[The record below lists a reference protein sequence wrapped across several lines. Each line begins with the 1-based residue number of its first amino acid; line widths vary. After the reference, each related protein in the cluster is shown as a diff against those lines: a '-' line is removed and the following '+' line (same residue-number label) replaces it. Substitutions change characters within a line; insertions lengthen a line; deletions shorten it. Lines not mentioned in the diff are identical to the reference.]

1 MMAARP
7 GWHPRARLFA
17 TRSPVLLQNSRSRSR
32 KDLSIS
38 SVVRVE
44 RRWVTGRRRCV
55 IQASKS
61 SSRRACGTR
70 DRRARRA
77 RGSYPVSDS
86 VLQLGFREDLTMWKG
101 ATVAA
106 AFLLFGACA
115 QDKEQTKAQTEE
127 FAKAAGE
134 AAAQIAQQDDAR
146 CQSYG
151 KPGSAA
157 YIDCRTSLKSDRAE
171 MKK

>member
-1 MMAARP
+1 
-7 GWHPRARLFA
+7 
-17 TRSPVLLQNSRSRSR
+17 
-32 KDLSIS
+32 
-38 SVVRVE
+38 
-44 RRWVTGRRRCV
+44 
-55 IQASKS
+55 
-61 SSRRACGTR
+61 
-70 DRRARRA
+70 
-77 RGSYPVSDS
+77 
-86 VLQLGFREDLTMWKG
+86 MWKG

-106 AFLLFGACA
+106 AFLLLGACA
-115 QDKEQTKAQTEE
+115 QDKEQSKAQTEE